1 VVKSE
6 RFDYVYQGLDMLL
19 IPFRFQKSTPI
30 NGSFSCGLG
39 FPPSYR
45 HHLSFRVLSNQVV
58 RCMWYSRLCSSSSK
72 AYNTILNTCVFHGHI
87 FSRGV
92 ASPYTSLLANARS
105 ALRFSKF
112 LHALMS
118 RERRSVGLLPCISS
132 ML

>member
-19 IPFRFQKSTPI
+19 ISFRFQKPTPI

-72 AYNTILNTCVFHGHI
+72 AYNTILRHASSTDI
-87 FSRGV
+87 FLAGASPRPIHLSSPTQDAQSVSWSRG
-92 ASPYTSLLANARS
+92 AERDDELNPAE
-105 ALRFSKF
+105 
-112 LHALMS
+112 S
-118 RERRSVGLLPCISS
+118 RRRG
-132 ML
+132 